1 MSNVK
6 KDIYVIKN
14 DINNKV
20 YVGQAINTKQRFQN
34 HCNPSSSKYNDLV
47 SRAIQKYGKSHF
59 WYEILE
65 SQIENYDE
73 REKYWISYYNCI
85 RPNGYNISE
94 GGNYPP
100 LQKGTQHP
108 ESRLTDKQLN
118 ELIYDLQNTQL
129 SYSQLSDKYDL
140 NKTSIYEI
148 NNGKTYFNSEISYP
162 IRTNKNLMGVLPDT
176 QVLEIIELLK
186 TTYLSYEEI
195 GRQYGVEARTI
206 SRINRGIYHKQ
217 ANETYPIRIG
227 KLGNNTPK
235 LSYKQVTEIIDL
247 LVNSTLSL
255 RQIAKRFGVEYKDI
269 LGIKNGTT
277 KLYRRKDLKYPL
289 RSNN

>member
-1 MSNVK
+1 MK
-6 KDIYVIKN
+6 KDIYIIKN
-14 DINNKV
+14 DINSKV
-20 YVGQAINTKQRFQN
+20 YVGQAINVKQRFQK
-34 HCNPSSSKYNDLV
+34 HCKPSSSQDNDLV
-47 SRAIQKYGKSHF
+47 SRAIQKYGRNHF

-65 SQIENYDE
+65 SQIENYDQ

-85 RPNGYNISE
+85 RPNGYNTSE

-100 LQKGTQHP
+100 VQKGTHHP
-108 ESRLTDKQLN
+108 ESKLTDKQLN
-118 ELIYDLQNTQL
+118 ELIYDLQYTQL

-140 NKTSIYEI
+140 SKSSIYEI

-162 IRTNKNLMGVLPDT
+162 IRTNKNPRGALSDK

-186 TTYLSYEEI
+186 SSYLSYEEI
-195 GRQYGVEARTI
+195 GSQYGVEARAI
-206 SRINRGIYHKQ
+206 SRINRGVFHKQ
-217 ANETYPIRIG
+217 TSETYPIRIG

-235 LSYKQVTEIIDL
+235 LSYEQVTEIIDL

-255 RQIAKRFGVEYKDI
+255 RQIAKKFGVEYKDI

-277 KLYRRKDLKYPL
+277 KLYRKKDLEYPL

>member
-1 MSNVK
+1 MK
-6 KDIYVIKN
+6 KDIYIIKN
-14 DINNKV
+14 DINSKV
-20 YVGQAINTKQRFQN
+20 YVGQAINVKQRFQN
-34 HCNPSSSKYNDLV
+34 HCKPSSSQDNDLV
-47 SRAIQKYGKSHF
+47 SRAIQKYGRNHF

-65 SQIENYDE
+65 SQIENYDQ

-100 LQKGTQHP
+100 VQKGTHHP
-108 ESRLTDKQLN
+108 ESKLTGKQLN
-118 ELIYDLQNTQL
+118 ELIYDLQYTQL

-140 NKTSIYEI
+140 SKSSIYEI

-162 IRTNKNLMGVLPDT
+162 IRTNKNPRGALSDK

-186 TTYLSYEEI
+186 SSYLSYEEI
-195 GRQYGVEARTI
+195 GSQYGIEARAI
-206 SRINRGIYHKQ
+206 SRINRGIFHKQ
-217 ANETYPIRIG
+217 TSETYPIRIG

-235 LSYKQVTEIIDL
+235 LSYEQVTEIIDL

-255 RQIAKRFGVEYKDI
+255 RQIAKKFGVEYKDI

-277 KLYRRKDLKYPL
+277 KLYRKKDLEYPL

>member
-1 MSNVK
+1 MK
-6 KDIYVIKN
+6 KDIYIIKN
-14 DINNKV
+14 DINSKV
-20 YVGQAINTKQRFQN
+20 YVGQAINVKQRFQN
-34 HCNPSSSKYNDLV
+34 HCKPSSSQDNDLV
-47 SRAIQKYGKSHF
+47 SRAIQKYGRNHF

-65 SQIENYDE
+65 SQIENYDQ

-100 LQKGTQHP
+100 VQKGTHHP
-108 ESRLTDKQLN
+108 ESKLTGKQLN
-118 ELIYDLQNTQL
+118 ELIYDLQYTQL

-140 NKTSIYEI
+140 SKSSIYEI

-162 IRTNKNLMGVLPDT
+162 IRTNKNPRGALSDK

-186 TTYLSYEEI
+186 SSYLSYEEI
-195 GRQYGVEARTI
+195 GSQYGVEARVI
-206 SRINRGIYHKQ
+206 SRINRCIFHKQ
-217 ANETYPIRIG
+217 TSETYPIRIG

-235 LSYKQVTEIIDL
+235 LSYEQVTEIIDL

-255 RQIAKRFGVEYKDI
+255 RQIAKKFGVEYKDI

-277 KLYRRKDLKYPL
+277 KLYRKKDLEYPL

>member
-1 MSNVK
+1 MK
-6 KDIYVIKN
+6 KDIYIIKN
-14 DINNKV
+14 DINSKV
-20 YVGQAINTKQRFQN
+20 YVGQAINVKQRFQN
-34 HCNPSSSKYNDLV
+34 HCKPSSSQDNDLV
-47 SRAIQKYGKSHF
+47 SRAIQKYGRNHF

-65 SQIENYDE
+65 SQIENYDQ

-100 LQKGTQHP
+100 VQKGTHHP
-108 ESRLTDKQLN
+108 ESKLTGKQLN
-118 ELIYDLQNTQL
+118 ELIYDLQYTQL

-140 NKTSIYEI
+140 SKSSIYEI

-162 IRTNKNLMGVLPDT
+162 IRTNKNPRGALSDK

-186 TTYLSYEEI
+186 SSYLSYEEI
-195 GRQYGVEARTI
+195 GSQYGVEARAI
-206 SRINRGIYHKQ
+206 SRINRGVFHKQ
-217 ANETYPIRIG
+217 TSETYPIRIG

-235 LSYKQVTEIIDL
+235 LSYGQVTEIIDL

-255 RQIAKRFGVEYKDI
+255 RQIAKKFGVEYKDI

-277 KLYRRKDLKYPL
+277 KLYRKKDLEYPL

>member
-1 MSNVK
+1 MK
-6 KDIYVIKN
+6 KDIYIIKN
-14 DINNKV
+14 DINSKV
-20 YVGQAINTKQRFQN
+20 YIGQAINVKQRFQN
-34 HCNPSSSKYNDLV
+34 HCKPSSSQDNDLV
-47 SRAIQKYGKSHF
+47 SRAIQKYGRNHF

-65 SQIENYDE
+65 SQIENYDQ

-94 GGNYPP
+94 GGDYPP
-100 LQKGTQHP
+100 VQKGTHHP
-108 ESRLTDKQLN
+108 ESKLTGKQLN
-118 ELIYDLQNTQL
+118 ELIYDLQYTQL

-140 NKTSIYEI
+140 SKSSIYEI

-162 IRTNKNLMGVLPDT
+162 IRTNKNPRGALSDK

-186 TTYLSYEEI
+186 SSYLSYEEI
-195 GRQYGVEARTI
+195 GSQYGVEARVI
-206 SRINRGIYHKQ
+206 SRINRGIFHKQ
-217 ANETYPIRIG
+217 TSETYPIRIG

-235 LSYKQVTEIIDL
+235 LSYEQVTEIIDL

-255 RQIAKRFGVEYKDI
+255 RQIAKKFGVEYKDI

-277 KLYRRKDLKYPL
+277 KLYRKKDLEYPL
-289 RSNN
+289 HSNN

>member
-1 MSNVK
+1 MK
-6 KDIYVIKN
+6 KDIYIIKN
-14 DINNKV
+14 DINSKV
-20 YVGQAINTKQRFQN
+20 YVGQAINVKQRFQN
-34 HCNPSSSKYNDLV
+34 HCKPSSSQDNDLV
-47 SRAIQKYGKSHF
+47 SRAIQKYGRNHF

-65 SQIENYDE
+65 SQIENYDQ

-85 RPNGYNISE
+85 RPNGYNTSE

-100 LQKGTQHP
+100 VQKGTHHP
-108 ESRLTDKQLN
+108 ESKLTDKQLN
-118 ELIYDLQNTQL
+118 ELIYDLQYTQL

-140 NKTSIYEI
+140 SKSSIYEI

-162 IRTNKNLMGVLPDT
+162 IRTNKNPRGALSDK

-186 TTYLSYEEI
+186 SSYLSYEEI
-195 GRQYGVEARTI
+195 GSQYGVEARAI
-206 SRINRGIYHKQ
+206 SRINRGVFHKQ
-217 ANETYPIRIG
+217 TSETYPIRIG

-235 LSYKQVTEIIDL
+235 LSYEQVTEIIDL

-255 RQIAKRFGVEYKDI
+255 RQIAKKFGVEYKDI

-277 KLYRRKDLKYPL
+277 KLYRKKDLEYPL

>member
-1 MSNVK
+1 MK
-6 KDIYVIKN
+6 KDIYIIKN
-14 DINNKV
+14 DINSKV
-20 YVGQAINTKQRFQN
+20 YVGQAINVKQRFQN
-34 HCNPSSSKYNDLV
+34 HCKPSSSQDNDLV
-47 SRAIQKYGKSHF
+47 SRAIQKYGRNHF

-65 SQIENYDE
+65 SQIENYDQ

-100 LQKGTQHP
+100 VQKGTHHP
-108 ESRLTDKQLN
+108 ESKLTGKQLN
-118 ELIYDLQNTQL
+118 ELIYDLQYTQL

-140 NKTSIYEI
+140 SKSSIYEI

-162 IRTNKNLMGVLPDT
+162 IRTNKNPRGALSDK

-186 TTYLSYEEI
+186 SSYLSYEEI
-195 GRQYGVEARTI
+195 GSQYGVEARAI
-206 SRINRGIYHKQ
+206 SRINRGVFHKQ
-217 ANETYPIRIG
+217 TSETYPIRIG

-235 LSYKQVTEIIDL
+235 LSYEQVTEIIDL

-255 RQIAKRFGVEYKDI
+255 RQIAKKFGVEYKDI

-277 KLYRRKDLKYPL
+277 KLYRKKDLEYPL

>member
-1 MSNVK
+1 MK
-6 KDIYVIKN
+6 KDIYIIKN
-14 DINNKV
+14 DINSKV
-20 YVGQAINTKQRFQN
+20 YVGQAINVKQRFQN
-34 HCNPSSSKYNDLV
+34 HCKPSSSQDNDLV
-47 SRAIQKYGKSHF
+47 SRAIQKYGRNHF

-65 SQIENYDE
+65 SQIENYDQ

-85 RPNGYNISE
+85 RPNGYNTSE

-100 LQKGTQHP
+100 VQKGTHHP
-108 ESRLTDKQLN
+108 ESKLTDKQLN
-118 ELIYDLQNTQL
+118 ELIYDLQYTQL

-140 NKTSIYEI
+140 SKSSIYEI

-162 IRTNKNLMGVLPDT
+162 IRTNKNPRGALSDK

-186 TTYLSYEEI
+186 SSYLSYEEI
-195 GRQYGVEARTI
+195 GSQYGVEARAI
-206 SRINRGIYHKQ
+206 SRINRGVFYKQ
-217 ANETYPIRIG
+217 TSETYPIRIG

-235 LSYKQVTEIIDL
+235 LSYEQVTEIIDL

-255 RQIAKRFGVEYKDI
+255 RQIAKKFGVEYKDI

-277 KLYRRKDLKYPL
+277 KLYRKKDLEYPL

>member
-1 MSNVK
+1 MK
-6 KDIYVIKN
+6 KDIYIIKN
-14 DINNKV
+14 DRNSKV
-20 YVGQAINTKQRFQN
+20 YVGQAINVKQRFQN
-34 HCNPSSSKYNDLV
+34 HCKPSSSQDNDLV
-47 SRAIQKYGKSHF
+47 SRAIQKYGRNHF

-65 SQIENYDE
+65 SQIENYNQ

-85 RPNGYNISE
+85 RPNGYNTSE

-100 LQKGTQHP
+100 VQKGTHHP
-108 ESRLTDKQLN
+108 ESKLTDKQLN
-118 ELIYDLQNTQL
+118 ELIYDLQYTQL

-140 NKTSIYEI
+140 SKSSIYEI

-162 IRTNKNLMGVLPDT
+162 IRTNKNPRGALSDK

-186 TTYLSYEEI
+186 SSYLSYEEI
-195 GRQYGVEARTI
+195 GSQYGVEARAI
-206 SRINRGIYHKQ
+206 SRINRGVFHKQ
-217 ANETYPIRIG
+217 TSETYPIRIG

-235 LSYKQVTEIIDL
+235 LSYEQVTEIIDL

-255 RQIAKRFGVEYKDI
+255 RQIAKKFGVEYKDI

-277 KLYRRKDLKYPL
+277 KLYRKKDLEYPL

>member
-1 MSNVK
+1 MK
-6 KDIYVIKN
+6 KDIYIIKN
-14 DINNKV
+14 NINNKV
-20 YVGQAINTKQRFQN
+20 YVGQAINVKQRFQN
-34 HCNPSSSKYNDLV
+34 HCKPSSAQDNDLV
-47 SRAIQKYGKSHF
+47 SRAIQKYGRNHF

-100 LQKGTQHP
+100 VQKGIYHS
-108 ESRLTDKQLN
+108 ESKLTDKQLN
-118 ELIYDLQNTQL
+118 ELIYDLQHTQL

-140 NKTSIYEI
+140 SKSSIYEI

-162 IRTNKNLMGVLPDT
+162 IRTNKNLMGTLSDK

-186 TTYLSYEEI
+186 SSYLSYEEI
-195 GRQYGVEARTI
+195 GSQYGVEARAI
-206 SRINRGIYHKQ
+206 SRINRGICHKQ
-217 ANETYPIRIG
+217 TNETYPIRIG

-235 LSYKQVTEIIDL
+235 LSYGQVTEIIDL

-255 RQIAKRFGVEYKDI
+255 RQIAKKFGVEYKDI

-277 KLYRRKDLKYPL
+277 KLYRKKDLKYPL

>member
-1 MSNVK
+1 MK
-6 KDIYVIKN
+6 KDIYIIKN
-14 DINNKV
+14 DINSKV
-20 YVGQAINTKQRFQN
+20 YVGQAINVKQRFQS
-34 HCNPSSSKYNDLV
+34 HCKPSSSQDNDLV
-47 SRAIQKYGKSHF
+47 SRAIQKYGRNHF

-65 SQIENYDE
+65 SQIENYDQ

-94 GGNYPP
+94 GGDYPP
-100 LQKGTQHP
+100 VQKGTHHP
-108 ESRLTDKQLN
+108 ESKLTDKQLN
-118 ELIYDLQNTQL
+118 ELIYDLQYTQL

-140 NKTSIYEI
+140 SKSSIYET

-162 IRTNKNLMGVLPDT
+162 IRTNKNPRGALSDK

-186 TTYLSYEEI
+186 SSYLSYEEI
-195 GRQYGVEARTI
+195 GSQYGIEARAI

-217 ANETYPIRIG
+217 TSETYPIRIG
-227 KLGNNTPK
+227 KLRNNTPK
-235 LSYKQVTEIIDL
+235 WSYEQVTEIIDL

-255 RQIAKRFGVEYKDI
+255 RQIAKKFGVEYKDI

-277 KLYRRKDLKYPL
+277 KLYRKKDLEYPL

>member
-1 MSNVK
+1 MK
-6 KDIYVIKN
+6 KDIYIIKN
-14 DINNKV
+14 DINSKV
-20 YVGQAINTKQRFQN
+20 YVGQAINVKQRFQS
-34 HCNPSSSKYNDLV
+34 HCKPSSSQDNDLV
-47 SRAIQKYGKSHF
+47 SRAIQKYGRNHF

-65 SQIENYDE
+65 SQIENYDQ

-94 GGNYPP
+94 GGDYPP
-100 LQKGTQHP
+100 VQKGTHYP
-108 ESRLTDKQLN
+108 ESKLTDKQLN
-118 ELIYDLQNTQL
+118 ELIYDLQYTQL

-140 NKTSIYEI
+140 SKSSIYEI

-162 IRTNKNLMGVLPDT
+162 IRTSKNPSGALSDK

-186 TTYLSYEEI
+186 SSYLSYEEI
-195 GRQYGVEARTI
+195 GGQYGIEARAI
-206 SRINRGIYHKQ
+206 SRINRGIFHKQ
-217 ANETYPIRIG
+217 TSETYPIRIG

-235 LSYKQVTEIIDL
+235 LSYEQVTEIIDL

-255 RQIAKRFGVEYKDI
+255 RQIAKKFGVEYKDI

-277 KLYRRKDLKYPL
+277 KLYRKKDLEYPL

>member
-1 MSNVK
+1 MK
-6 KDIYVIKN
+6 KDIYIIKN
-14 DINNKV
+14 DINSKV
-20 YVGQAINTKQRFQN
+20 YVGQAINVKQRFQN
-34 HCNPSSSKYNDLV
+34 HCKPSSSQDNDLV
-47 SRAIQKYGKSHF
+47 SRAIQKYGRNHF

-65 SQIENYDE
+65 SQIENYDQ

-100 LQKGTQHP
+100 VQKGTYHP
-108 ESRLTDKQLN
+108 ESKLTDKQLN
-118 ELIYDLQNTQL
+118 ELIYDLQYTQL

-140 NKTSIYEI
+140 SKSSICDI

-162 IRTNKNLMGVLPDT
+162 IRTNKNPRGALSDK

-186 TTYLSYEEI
+186 SSYLSYEEI
-195 GRQYGVEARTI
+195 GSQYGVEARAI
-206 SRINRGIYHKQ
+206 SRINRGIFHKQ
-217 ANETYPIRIG
+217 TSETYPIRIG

-235 LSYKQVTEIIDL
+235 LSYEQVTEIIDL

-255 RQIAKRFGVEYKDI
+255 RQIAKKFGVEYKDI

-277 KLYRRKDLKYPL
+277 KLYRKKDLEYPL

>member
-1 MSNVK
+1 MK
-6 KDIYVIKN
+6 KDIYIIKN
-14 DINNKV
+14 DINSKV
-20 YVGQAINTKQRFQN
+20 YVGQAINVKQRFQN
-34 HCNPSSSKYNDLV
+34 HCKLSSSQDNDLV
-47 SRAIQKYGKSHF
+47 SRAIQKYGRNHF

-65 SQIENYDE
+65 SQIENYDQ

-94 GGNYPP
+94 GGDYPP
-100 LQKGTQHP
+100 VQKGTHHP
-108 ESRLTDKQLN
+108 ESKLTDKQLN
-118 ELIYDLQNTQL
+118 KLIYDLQYTQL

-140 NKTSIYEI
+140 SKSSIYEI

-162 IRTNKNLMGVLPDT
+162 IRTNKNPRDALSDK

-186 TTYLSYEEI
+186 SSYLSYEEI
-195 GRQYGVEARTI
+195 GSQYGVEARAI
-206 SRINRGIYHKQ
+206 SRINRGVFHKQ
-217 ANETYPIRIG
+217 TSEAYPIRIG

-235 LSYKQVTEIIDL
+235 LSYGQVTEIIDL

-255 RQIAKRFGVEYKDI
+255 RQIAKKFGVEYKDI

-277 KLYRRKDLKYPL
+277 KLYRKKDLEYPL